1 MSSSRVLLPAR
12 RLFVEP
18 GGRSRAGAIPEAVP
32 GKYLAVNATIPG
44 LATCCRISEKDPQR
58 FRRHTDSYTRWVLA
72 AGQWGLGGRRVAKWG
87 LGWWQGGRPGVD
99 EAEVEVQ

>member
-44 LATCCRISEKDPQR
+44 LATCCRNPEKDAQR
-58 FRRHTDSYTRWVLA
+58 FRRQADSCTRWVLA
-72 AGQWGLGGRRVAKWG
+72 AGQWGLGGRLVAK
-87 LGWWQGGRPGVD
+87 
-99 EAEVEVQ
+99 

>member
-1 MSSSRVLLPAR
+1 MSSSRVLLLAR

-58 FRRHTDSYTRWVLA
+58 FRRHTDPCTR
-72 AGQWGLGGRRVAKWG
+72 WGLGGRVMGSRRQAGGEVGVGLVARRKTR
-87 LGWWQGGRPGVD
+87 GG
-99 EAEVEVQ
+99 

>member
-44 LATCCRISEKDPQR
+44 LATCCRNPEKDPQR
-58 FRRHTDSYTRWVLA
+58 FRRQADSCS
-72 AGQWGLGGRRVAKWG
+72 QWGLGGRAVGSRRQAGGEVRVELVARRKTR
-87 LGWWQGGRPGVD
+87 GG
-99 EAEVEVQ
+99 